1 MNTVELRRLLTD
13 RFVSERT
20 GIVTR
25 LTDIHND
32 LSGIDIYGTIAHLS
46 TPNYL
51 SYETDREAVGFS
63 FDSRAEAELKSIME
77 AIERHS
83 SAIVYEEDVVPYDGV
98 DGRCEHFLDR
108 FDSDVDPASLRYRQF
123 VTTDG
128 SEVYL
133 PAQFAYFPYYGLG
146 EPPIIENTTNGLAAH
161 TSENRAKLNGAL
173 ELIERESILRF
184 WLNRIAL
191 PKLDPEGTELGR
203 VQTALAEQNL
213 RLELYRAKIVEEVE
227 TVFAIITAT
236 DESQPLLSFGASA
249 GVSVKDVATEAVVEC
264 LHMRLWQRHYYDGKP
279 AKPDRIDGM
288 FGRAQYWSSEPDDR
302 KIAFV
307 RENST
312 RTRLATAQ
320 NPSTADGDAIETALV
335 TGDLDLPEMYFTD
348 VTVPYV
354 ANEGI
359 HIWRAFCPE
368 FHPFYL
374 SGDGKKYV
382 SPNHKSI
389 IDGESRSG
397 TNEAVPHPML

>member
-32 LSGIDIYGTIAHLS
+32 LSGIDIYGNIAHLS

-51 SYETDREAVGFS
+51 SYNTDREAVGFS
-63 FDSRAEAELKSIME
+63 FNSRAEAEVKSIME

-83 SAIVYEEDVVPYDGV
+83 SAIVYDEDIVSYDSV

-108 FDSDVDPASLRYRQF
+108 FDSDLDPASLRYRQF

-128 SEVYL
+128 NDVYL
-133 PAQFAYFPYYGLG
+133 PAQFAYFPYYGLS

-161 TSENRAKLNGAL
+161 TSQKRAKIHGAL

-191 PKLDPEGTELGR
+191 PKLDPEGTKLGQ
-203 VQTALAEQNL
+203 VQTALAEQDL
-213 RLELYRAKIVEEVE
+213 GLELYRAKIVEEIE
-227 TVFAIITAT
+227 TVFAFIIAT

-249 GVSVKDVATEAVVEC
+249 GVSMKDVATEAVVEC
-264 LHMRLWQRHYYDGKP
+264 LHMRLWQRHYYDSKP
-279 AKPDRIDGM
+279 AKPDQIDGM

-312 RTRLATAQ
+312 RIRLATAQ
-320 NPSTADGDAIETALV
+320 KPSTAEKDTIETALI
-335 TGDLDLPEMYFTD
+335 TGDLDLPEMYFAD

-359 HIWRAFCPE
+359 HVWRAFCPD

-382 SPNHKSI
+382 SAAHKPI
-389 IDGESRSG
+389 IDGVFRSG
-397 TNEAVPHPML
+397 MNESVPHPML